1 MFLEI
6 LLIGYSYSD
15 SETGSSNGKKLLFYW
30 RKFYTG
36 ADFYTGAVFV
46 MLGKMRRGNFF
57 VEGISTLNLFSGW
70 GGGLTRSRF
79 FLRRL
84 RGRIQPKLPL
94 SVISETVSCF
104 GARKFHY
111 LLKLFATEN

>member
-1 MFLEI
+1 M
-6 LLIGYSYSD
+6 LIGYSYSH
-15 SETGSSNGKKLLFYW
+15 SETDGSNGKKLLFSG
-30 RKFYTG
+30 RT
-36 ADFYTGAVFV
+36 FYTGAVFL
-46 MLGKMRRGNFF
+46 MFGKMRQGNFF
-57 VEGISTLNLFSGW
+57 LEEISTLNLFPVGW
-70 GGGLTRSRF
+70 GANPVPI

-111 LLKLFATEN
+111 LLKVFATEN